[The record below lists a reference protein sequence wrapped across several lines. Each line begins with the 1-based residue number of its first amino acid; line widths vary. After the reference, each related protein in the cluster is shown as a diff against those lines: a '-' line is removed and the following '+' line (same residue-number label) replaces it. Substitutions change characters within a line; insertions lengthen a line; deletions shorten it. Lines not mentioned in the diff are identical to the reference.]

1 MCDAC
6 GKQIEKPYF
15 CTMPVDKLTFCN
27 RNCLAASKKSGGAL
41 AEKTINTLI
50 ERYGVINVS
59 QSPEIQEKIKS
70 NCLERYGVEHH
81 TKFEGFKESEKKR
94 RLEKFGVEHHW
105 MLDEVK
111 ERRKETWLQKY
122 GVDNPFAAD
131 EVKEKMKETWQE
143 KYGVDNPSYSEE
155 IKKKIIKTNIERYGI
170 DNCMKLSSFHRKQVE
185 TLVGMDYDYYYNEHL
200 PAFESY
206 KRKVWAITKKQPL
219 EKLENYDKRGRGNHG
234 YHVDHIVSMSDGFK
248 NNVDPE
254 IIGNISNLRMMIG
267 SDNLSKGARS
277 DMSINELLTK
287 IGD

>member
-1 MCDAC
+1 MGRKFHRKVAVCTCDAC

-15 CTMPVDKLTFCN
+15 STTPVDKLTFCN
-27 RNCLAASKKSGGAL
+27 RKCLAVSKKSGGAL
-41 AEKTINTLI
+41 ADKTINTLI

-81 TKFEGFKESEKKR
+81 
-94 RLEKFGVEHHW
+94 W
-105 MLDEVK
+105 MLEEVK

-131 EVKEKMKETWQE
+131 EVKEKLKETWQE
-143 KYGVDNPSYSEE
+143 NYGVDNPFASDK
-155 IKKKIIKTNIERYGI
+155 IKKKIVRTSMKRYGVKHPSMNEI
-170 DNCMKLSSFHRKQVE
+170 IHRKQIE
-185 TLVGMDYDYYYNEHL
+185 NQVGMDYDYYYNEHL
-200 PAFESY
+200 PAFKPY
-206 KRKVWAITKKQPL
+206 KRKVWAITKKQLL
-219 EKLENYDKRGRGNHG
+219 ETLENYDKRGRGNHG
-234 YHVDHIVSMSDGFK
+234 YHVDHIVSMHDGFK

-267 SDNLSKGARS
+267 RDNISKGARS